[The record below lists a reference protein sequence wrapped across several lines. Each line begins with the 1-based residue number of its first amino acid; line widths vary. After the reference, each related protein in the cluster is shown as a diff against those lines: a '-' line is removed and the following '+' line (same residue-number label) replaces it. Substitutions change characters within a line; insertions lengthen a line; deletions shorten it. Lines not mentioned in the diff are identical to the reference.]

1 MNPTPPRRPR
11 AKLNR
16 DAVWE
21 LPGRPGISWNGPARR
36 SYGNAAGLH
45 HPRPGDGRI
54 RGITLSLRRPNPGR
68 SQATAAILPG
78 PPSLPRGVLLK
89 ESPHHSGE
97 HGQPQRPRTHGC
109 GNTGLPGGFPAPH
122 GRGGMRLRS
131 PAARG
136 PGGKTPAASGPR
148 RDGAIREPH
157 RPHRLD
163 HPDHPGRVPLHHQ
176 PTRRTPAA

>member
-1 MNPTPPRRPR
+1 MWSNALVLTVDGPGDRPVPGCRPATPGEGTLDMKRSRPPRP
-11 AKLNR
+11 
-16 DAVWE
+16 AVWE
-21 LPGRPGISWNGPARR
+21 LLDRLGISWNEPARR

-78 PPSLPRGVLLK
+78 PPSLPRGSTVK
-89 ESPHHSGE
+89 EAPHRSGE
-97 HGQPQRPRTHGC
+97 HRRPQRPRTHSC
-109 GNTGLPGGFPAPH
+109 GNTGLPGGFPAPQ

-136 PGGKTPAASGPR
+136 PGGETLPASGPR
-148 RDGAIREPH
+148 
-157 RPHRLD
+157 
-163 HPDHPGRVPLHHQ
+163 
-176 PTRRTPAA
+176 